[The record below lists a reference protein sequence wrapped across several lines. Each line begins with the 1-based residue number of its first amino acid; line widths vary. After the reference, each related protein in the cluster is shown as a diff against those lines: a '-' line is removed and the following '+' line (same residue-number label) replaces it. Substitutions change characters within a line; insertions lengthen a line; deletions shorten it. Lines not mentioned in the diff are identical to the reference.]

1 MSQFFFW
8 NGKQFHFSKTLNRL
22 LFVLKQ
28 ILHGFFPHALI
39 FATATTI
46 PHITHFNVVG
56 LSLAWAAELC
66 FLRVH
71 PTTGCLSLCSILE
84 NYPLLPTH
92 THSYIHSLTA
102 LRLSKLYSW
111 KVPFI
116 SGEKVTSSGWHI
128 FSSFFFSSGY
138 NGFSSSG
145 SFTFTLW
152 IELFLRKREQEEK
165 KKTRI
170 LSVFRISNRGTR
182 SKFLR
187 ILGNSFCPENWVNF
201 RQRRLVCRNIH
212 SSSAMA
218 WDERPFRNGNY
229 MDQIRLSLPGIARMG
244 WAGPGFVN
252 W

>member
-128 FSSFFFSSGY
+128 FSSFFSRVDTTDSVQVVALRSLYELSYSCEKESRKKKKRLEYCQFSEYQTGVHVPSFY
-138 NGFSSSG
+138 GFWETASVRK
-145 SFTFTLW
+145 
-152 IELFLRKREQEEK
+152 IEL
-165 KKTRI
+165 T
-170 LSVFRISNRGTR
+170 SDS
-182 SKFLR
+182 
-187 ILGNSFCPENWVNF
+187 
-201 RQRRLVCRNIH
+201 
-212 SSSAMA
+212 
-218 WDERPFRNGNY
+218 D
-229 MDQIRLSLPGIARMG
+229 D
-244 WAGPGFVN
+244 
-252 W
+252 